1 MLILTRKK
9 GQSFFINDNIKITIS
24 DVGSDTVRVAID
36 APREVKVL
44 REELVQAAEMNEEAA
59 SQKNVAIADIKKVFS
74 LPEGHDGEHE

>member
-59 SQKNVAIADIKKVFS
+59 SQKNVAISDIKKVFS